1 MHESENAV
9 GDSIGNRVAG
19 AIGILMMLTNQ
30 RPRPARSLQQL
41 GTVRHR
47 SIPPKSMTRLS
58 QLPNTTIA
66 TAFVITTLPATT
78 ATAMVCEDCDG
89 DDDGDD
95 DDNGEYLSGLRHNS
109 MMRMRMV

>member
-1 MHESENAV
+1 M
-9 GDSIGNRVAG
+9 
-19 AIGILMMLTNQ
+19 
-30 RPRPARSLQQL
+30 
-41 GTVRHR
+41 
-47 SIPPKSMTRLS
+47 S

-66 TAFVITTLPATT
+66 TSLVITTLPATT
-78 ATAMVCEDCDG
+78 TTAMVCEDC

>member
-1 MHESENAV
+1 
-9 GDSIGNRVAG
+9 
-19 AIGILMMLTNQ
+19 
-30 RPRPARSLQQL
+30 
-41 GTVRHR
+41 
-47 SIPPKSMTRLS
+47 MTRLS

-66 TAFVITTLPATT
+66 TALVITTLPAKTT
-78 ATAMVCEDCDG
+78 TAMVCEDCDVD